1 MLKTNCKI
9 VNDQIDNYIL
19 DCLEDALQENE
30 INRENKKAAFQFLYD
45 DFLRVESWQLV
56 RSHNL
61 QSLFEFYM
69 MGLPFNF
76 NYYDSRYGEG
86 SAKAILKDFLQQTDE
101 EADKYSYEKA
111 EKTLSYLILKRVQ
124 RFAKIGG

>member
-19 DCLEDALQENE
+19 DCLEDALEENE
-30 INRENKKAAFQFLYD
+30 ISRENKKAAFQFLYN
-45 DFLRVESWQLV
+45 DFLRVESWQLI

-76 NYYDSRYGEG
+76 NYYNSRYGEG

-101 EADKYSYEKA
+101 EAHKYSYEKA

-124 RFAKIGG
+124 CFAKIGG

>member
-56 RSHNL
+56 RSN
-61 QSLFEFYM
+61 
-69 MGLPFNF
+69 NF
-76 NYYDSRYGEG
+76 
-86 SAKAILKDFLQQTDE
+86 I
-101 EADKYSYEKA
+101 
-111 EKTLSYLILKRVQ
+111 
-124 RFAKIGG
+124 

>member
-1 MLKTNCKI
+1 MFGNA
-9 VNDQIDNYIL
+9 
-19 DCLEDALQENE
+19 LEENE
-30 INRENKKAAFQFLYD
+30 ISRENKKAAFQFLYN
-45 DFLRVESWQLV
+45 DFLRVESWQLI

-76 NYYDSRYGEG
+76 NYYNSRYGEG

-101 EADKYSYEKA
+101 EAHKYSYEKA